1 MGKGTKK
8 KTVWRTFSFENGYT
22 NGTDESNG
30 LTAHHHHNQHHHH
43 QHHQKNG
50 KNSLYAHTKSSIQ
63 YIYSTYQTCEIPHKW
78 IREYFFHAS
87 IALGVLVS
95 YSNPKN
101 FIFLF
106 CFAFIVFLCSS
117 NNSTFKHLAACIHV
131 IKNTHAYKH
140 MTKLSFPK
148 SNIQIA
154 HIFRLFRASRCNCST
169 MSRCA
174 IHLMYACIIRFALFK
189 RFRNSIVSHCIRK
202 NKQLNSFFFLFQIKV

>member
-1 MGKGTKK
+1 MVLMKATDLPHTIITTTTNIIIINIIKKMVRIHCAPTPNHRFYTFIARTKLVK
-8 KTVWRTFSFENGYT
+8 FHTNEFVNIFFS
-22 NGTDESNG
+22 
-30 LTAHHHHNQHHHH
+30 
-43 QHHQKNG
+43 
-50 KNSLYAHTKSSIQ
+50 
-63 YIYSTYQTCEIPHKW
+63 C
-78 IREYFFHAS
+78 FHCTRCFS
-87 IALGVLVS
+87 QLFQS
-95 YSNPKN
+95 KN

-106 CFAFIVFLCSS
+106 CFAFIVFVCSPK
-117 NNSTFKHLAACIHV
+117 NIIFKHLAACIHV

-189 RFRNSIVSHCIRK
+189 RFRNSIVSHCIP
-202 NKQLNSFFFLFQIKV
+202 